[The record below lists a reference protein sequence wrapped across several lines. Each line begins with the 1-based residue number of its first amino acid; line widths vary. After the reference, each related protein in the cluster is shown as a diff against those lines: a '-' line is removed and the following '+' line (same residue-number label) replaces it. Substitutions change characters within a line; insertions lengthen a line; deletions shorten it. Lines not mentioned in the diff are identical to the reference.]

1 MSDTSHNEPAT
12 APLPPKDPP
21 PTPAPTHTPLP
32 SNDPP
37 PPTATPANTPL
48 PPNDPPATG
57 TNTLLP
63 SNDPPPPTPIQTN
76 TPLGDPPPPT
86 PTPTRTPRP
95 PSPPDVEVH
104 ASFYLTCL
112 EMALTMTFMWLH
124 LAAFPV
130 FLIFLDKTG
139 WADYFSMI
147 PFLVALP
154 GFIEGITSVP
164 TCRRF
169 LSYRTYK
176 VYMVMFELVF
186 TASFASL
193 TVVRVLV
200 RVLSW
205 VDFSQAFG
213 HPWVVMAQVFIW
225 LYLCPIWRPKK
236 ILYYVIVYW
245 FILAGITATLVLHG
259 LFISPALY
267 FVTLSLWASNILLQ
281 RIAQQE

>member
-1 MSDTSHNEPAT
+1 MSDTSHNQPAT
-12 APLPPKDPP
+12 APLPPNDPP
-21 PTPAPTHTPLP
+21 PTPTVTHTPLP

-37 PPTATPANTPL
+37 PPTPTPTNTPL
-48 PPNDPPATG
+48 PPD
-57 TNTLLP
+57 
-63 SNDPPPPTPIQTN
+63 
-76 TPLGDPPPPT
+76 DPPPPT
-86 PTPTRTPRP
+86 PTPARTPRP
-95 PSPPDVEVH
+95 ASPPDVEVH

-176 VYMVMFELVF
+176 VYLVMFELVF

-245 FILAGITATLVLHG
+245 FILASITATLVLHS